1 MNYYDNYPLYY
12 YSQDNPSLEEQLNL
26 FNQQS
31 AKDLSVEQLLSA
43 PIPTLY
49 IQPYQPQPQLQ
60 QQQQQQPSSPSSSL
74 SSSPSDKDSHSPILH
89 DQFLDELFMP
99 EMELQQL
106 PTPATV
112 VSSCN
117 HDNKIVKTK
126 KKSSSHKKSY
136 PPGQCTLPIRVAT
149 HKPVRP
155 PRHLE
160 CFNCKI
166 TKTPLWRRT
175 PDRLQ
180 TLCNACG
187 LYYKQYNQHRPLHI
201 RHKPTNMNTTTST
214 PALLRP
220 PSYQQEKWIAP
231 IEFEQQRQQQQ
242 QSSPPSSP
250 QQTEHHEDIEC
261 INCQQTNTPLW
272 RKNENGDPLCNA
284 CGLYAKLNHR
294 NRPVEMRKSTIQRRR
309 RDWASSCNSSQ
320 QQQQQEQPLS
330 ASDSMAPFLTTFP
343 STEISDMNKTEIQDY
358 LGLLEHKCDLL
369 RHVLDK

>member
-12 YSQDNPSLEEQLNL
+12 YSQDNASLEEQLNL
-26 FNQQS
+26 FNQQ
-31 AKDLSVEQLLSA
+31 ATKELSVEQLLST
-43 PIPTLY
+43 PIPTMY
-49 IQPYQPQPQLQ
+49 IPQPSYQAQPQQY
-60 QQQQQQPSSPSSSL
+60 QPSSPSSSL
-74 SSSPSDKDSHSPILH
+74 SSSPSDKDSQSPILH
-89 DQFLDELFMP
+89 DQFLDELFIP
-99 EMELQQL
+99 EMELHQL
-106 PTPATV
+106 PTLATA

-117 HDNKIVKTK
+117 HNNKVVKAK
-126 KKSSSHKKSY
+126 KKPLSYKKSY

-187 LYYKQYNQHRPLHI
+187 LYYKQYNQHRPIHI
-201 RHKPTNMNTTTST
+201 RHKPTGVNTTTST

-231 IEFEQQRQQQQ
+231 IEFEQQHQHQ
-242 QSSPPSSP
+242 QSPSPSSSP
-250 QQTEHHEDIEC
+250 RSEQHDDIEC

-309 RDWASSCNSSQ
+309 RDWASSCDAASQ
-320 QQQQQEQPLS
+320 QQSSLTK
-330 ASDSMAPFLTTFP
+330 SDSMAPFLTTFP
-343 STEISDMNKTEIQDY
+343 SAEVSDMNKAEIQDY